1 MSNDDV
7 KSWWNDEVA
16 YDETYEVDLIL
27 YNIFSLQEMLLEYE
41 NLS

>member
-7 KSWWNDEVA
+7 KSWWNDEVV